1 MQPSFWG
8 SVKDAANNIVFLV
21 IAILAGISLIPQM
34 IVDAKLGWIQP
45 VFIVVALFIS
55 IILEAWTDHT
65 KDSKFVE
72 LQHLNLDEDVPVLR
86 GKRGQTQTISVWNLL
101 VGDIINLQ
109 PGDKIPADCLVLESA
124 NLTVSEVTRV
134 DDDDEDVSKITYTD
148 LAKNKDHA
156 PFLYAD
162 SFVKQGICKALVCC
176 VGEHSSRGIIGIKH
190 DVSDQQTE
198 LKDKLGNIGGSIKF
212 FALIASL
219 SIFVCSL
226 IVLFIQ
232 KAANSTLEGDAFTAK
247 LCENSLIAVV
257 MLIVV
262 IPEGL
267 EMTVEVSL
275 AHSVLLMSKYDNVL
289 VRDVASV
296 EECGQITELC
306 LGKTGT
312 MTTEQM
318 EVVNFYTQDIFV
330 KISKKDTFL
339 NCDLDPTIMEKI
351 VESVVYN
358 SQAFIEMT
366 ENSFYVPVGNG
377 TEVSLIKWL
386 QNAEI
391 PVHERMAEKDGRV
404 LAQVPFNSK
413 LKRSVIAV
421 QHPGLEDTVRV
432 YVKGA
437 PEVVLQSCSSHY
449 QPAGQGTINENDR
462 YWIAQKVPLD
472 ENARHKIINETME
485 QQMAQNSLRVIAFS
499 YCDMSV
505 HEFQQRLQRTGQE
518 IDNDNEIA
526 SIVGDQTFL
535 ALVALRDPLRMNIK
549 DVIKTAESSG
559 INLRLISGDHL
570 LTSKAVARDCGILTK
585 HEFDSTDDNVAMD
598 ASHFRSLV
606 GDVVKSHRDVEDG
619 QDEERT
625 YSLSEPGQQ
634 KFNRIIGSLKVI
646 GRAEPED
653 KLRLVVGLRNCLEDE
668 EDENSGRR
676 VAVVGEGIND
686 VEAFEAA
693 NVSFAVQHGSSLAR
707 NRASMILQTN
717 DFDSC
722 MRAVMWGRNVYLN
735 VQRFL
740 QFQLSCNFAVIVVVF
755 MSQISMTQSCLNATQ
770 LIWINLIMDI
780 LGALALAST
789 RPQTDI
795 ATYRAGEGNI
805 MTGVMYRQIFG
816 LGLFQLLIM
825 CIVMWPGKNFF
836 NVHYLKTDM
845 PSESAAKREHFT
857 LIFNTFIWL
866 QVFNLINCR
875 DVSAKKMHG
884 FTNLHT
890 NLNTWVILAII
901 IGVQVLA
908 CFDFLK
914 VGTIF
919 FLTTSITG
927 REFAVTVVCA
937 ASILAANA
945 LLKLVPE
952 RWVSKMPSLDESKSI
967 GAGSKLVA
975 GFNKAQ
981 QHKAYNPNAKK
992 QQEEVHSQD
1001 SQENDDEYRNV

>member
-1 MQPSFWG
+1 MGDQDDLQRRRTKFSANRKPTPSQPSFWG
-8 SVKDAANNIVFLV
+8 SVKDAANNMVFLV

-55 IILEAWTDHT
+55 IILEAWSDHN

-86 GKRGQTQTISVWNLL
+86 GKRGQTQTISVWSLL

-124 NLTVSEVTRV
+124 NLVVSEVTR
-134 DDDDEDVSKITYTD
+134 DDEGEVSKLTYTD
-148 LAKNKDHA
+148 LAKNKDQA

-176 VGEHSSRGIIGIKH
+176 VGEHSTRGVVGIKH

-212 FALIASL
+212 FALIAAI

-232 KAANSTLEGDAFTAK
+232 KAASSNLEGDVFTAK

-257 MLIVV
+257 MLVVV

-296 EECGQITELC
+296 EQAGQINELC

-312 MTTEQM
+312 MTTEEM

-339 NCDLDPTIMEKI
+339 NCDLDQTIIDKI
-351 VESVVYN
+351 TESIVYN

-391 PVHERMAEKDGRV
+391 PVHDVMQSKEGRV

-421 QHPGLEDTVRV
+421 QHPGLDDTVRV

-437 PEVVLQSCSSHY
+437 PEVVLQSCSNHY
-449 QPAGQGTINENDR
+449 ISPNKSALPDGDEYQV
-462 YWIAQKVPLD
+462 AQKVPLD
-472 ENARHKIINETME
+472 ENSRQKILGTIMENE
-485 QQMAQNSLRVIAFS
+485 MAQNALRAIAFS
-499 YCDMSV
+499 YCDMSIN
-505 HEFQQRLQRTGQE
+505 EFNQRLQATGQE
-518 IDNDNEIA
+518 IDNDQEIA

-535 ALVALRDPLRMNIK
+535 ALVALKDPLRLNIK
-549 DVIKTAESSG
+549 DVVAAANKSG

-570 LTSKAVARDCGILTK
+570 LTSKAVARDCGILTGQ
-585 HEFDSTDDNVAMD
+585 EYESADNNVAMD
-598 ASHFRSLV
+598 ASDFRAMV
-606 GDVVKSHRDVEDG
+606 GDVVKELRDVEDG
-619 QDEERT
+619 QQEEKT
-625 YSLSEPGQQ
+625 YRLSPNGQQ
-634 KFNRIIGSLKVI
+634 AFNRIIGSLKVI

-653 KLRLVVGLRNCLEDE
+653 KLRLVVGLRGHLEDE
-668 EDENSGRR
+668 EDETSGRR

-707 NRASMILQTN
+707 NKASMILQTN

-722 MRAVMWGRNVYLN
+722 MSAVMWGRNVYLN

-740 QFQLSCNFAVIVVVF
+740 QFQLSCNFAVIIVVF

-780 LGALALAST
+780 LGALALAAT
-789 RPQTDI
+789 RPNTEI

-805 MTGVMYRQIFG
+805 MTGVMYRQVFG

-836 NVHYLKTDM
+836 EVQYLASDM
-845 PSESAAKREHFT
+845 PSESDAKRQHFT

-866 QVFNLINCR
+866 QIFNMINCR
-875 DVSAKKMHG
+875 DVSPRKMHG
-884 FTNLHT
+884 FSGILSNYM
-890 NLNTWVILAII
+890 TWII
-901 IGVQVLA
+901 ILIIAGV
-908 CFDFLK
+908 
-914 VGTIF
+914 
-919 FLTTSITG
+919 
-927 REFAVTVVCA
+927 
-937 ASILAANA
+937 
-945 LLKLVPE
+945 
-952 RWVSKMPSLDESKSI
+952 
-967 GAGSKLVA
+967 
-975 GFNKAQ
+975 
-981 QHKAYNPNAKK
+981 
-992 QQEEVHSQD
+992 
-1001 SQENDDEYRNV
+1001 